1 MERLEHE
8 INRWSITFKQAKAE
22 ESFLASRRTGLL
34 RASFWSCLVLILL
47 LLVNSVYLVLSFMN
61 GDLQV
66 SGLRA
71 VLIHRTSCTGAC
83 LICFFTIALCTCR
96 SSACCGLHVRR
107 LEQMASACA
116 CILMLAVQHLDW
128 HYTGKLH
135 GIPDVRFMDDKE
147 ECYFYSSDTRPLH
160 PGGNLPPKR
169 LLWFPARGTKHFC
182 CGECGR
188 TFGSVT
194 SLRVHMLNS
203 YKKSLKEVPHA
214 MSGRENPDVVVHG
227 MDGIPQD
234 ILEERMQKS
243 KADADDKRAE
253 EKERSKGAPKVDPS
267 SPASKSLPTAMP
279 STSPEPQSGQKQ
291 AAASPETGNPADLPP
306 EPPTPNQKLEEDV
319 AAAVTSLP
327 PALKLLVPELLEE
340 TPQCEGLPDALAS
353 LHSIAVQ
360 ALASF
365 GLLQP
370 GSYGAN
376 KMDAVLQAAVAAV
389 KQPIKP
395 SQVQP
400 VIPDVPSAALGPTVS
415 RQVFLEYRSDMK

>member
-1 MERLEHE
+1 MGRKKVLGANEAPEV
-8 INRWSITFKQAKAE
+8 AE
-22 ESFLASRRTGLL
+22 STPFYYCDREFDDVKT
-34 RASFWSCLVLILL
+34 LVHH
-47 LLVNSVYLVLSFMN
+47 
-61 GDLQV
+61 Q
-66 SGLRA
+66 R
-71 VLIHRTSCTGAC
+71 
-83 LICFFTIALCTCR
+83 
-96 SSACCGLHVRR
+96 
-107 LEQMASACA
+107 
-116 CILMLAVQHLDW
+116 
-128 HYTGKLH
+128 
-135 GIPDVRFMDDKE
+135 
-147 ECYFYSSDTRPLH
+147 
-160 PGGNLPPKR
+160 
-169 LLWFPARGTKHFC
+169 TKHFC

-227 MDGIPQD
+227 MDGLPQD
-234 ILEERMQKS
+234 ILEERIQKS
-243 KADADDKRAE
+243 KADADDKREE

-267 SPASKSLPTAMP
+267 SPASKSLPPTAMP

-291 AAASPETGNPADLPP
+291 AASPETGNRADLPL
-306 EPPTPNQKLEEDV
+306 EPPTPSQKLEENVD
-319 AAAVTSLP
+319 AAVTSLP

-376 KMDAVLQAAVAAV
+376 KMDAALQAAVAAV
-389 KQPIKP
+389 KQPTKP
-395 SQVQP
+395 SQAQP
-400 VIPDVPSAALGPTVS
+400 AMLDVPSAALGPTVS
-415 RQVFLEYRSDMK
+415 LPVGFAPVAAQPASQPLRPLGPAPMGCFPAQFPPMQGGPMAMSLGPGRPPSAVPNTTGQARPPGYVPGPQTMACGCAAQPMQLPFGVQAMGMGMPAVGGRQIGGAPTMPLGGIALPTQLPNSGIAGMEPAEKRAKMDVA

>member
-1 MERLEHE
+1 MGRKKVLGANEAPEV
-8 INRWSITFKQAKAE
+8 AE
-22 ESFLASRRTGLL
+22 STPFCYYCDREFDDVKT
-34 RASFWSCLVLILL
+34 LVHH
-47 LLVNSVYLVLSFMN
+47 
-61 GDLQV
+61 Q
-66 SGLRA
+66 R
-71 VLIHRTSCTGAC
+71 
-83 LICFFTIALCTCR
+83 
-96 SSACCGLHVRR
+96 
-107 LEQMASACA
+107 
-116 CILMLAVQHLDW
+116 
-128 HYTGKLH
+128 
-135 GIPDVRFMDDKE
+135 
-147 ECYFYSSDTRPLH
+147 
-160 PGGNLPPKR
+160 
-169 LLWFPARGTKHFC
+169 TKHFC

-227 MDGIPQD
+227 MDGLPQD
-234 ILEERMQKS
+234 ILEERIQKS
-243 KADADDKRAE
+243 KADADDKREE

-267 SPASKSLPTAMP
+267 SPASKSLPPTAMP

-291 AAASPETGNPADLPP
+291 AASPETGNRADLPL
-306 EPPTPNQKLEEDV
+306 EPPTPSQKLEENVD
-319 AAAVTSLP
+319 AAVTSLP

-376 KMDAVLQAAVAAV
+376 KMDAALQAAVAAV
-389 KQPIKP
+389 KQPTKP
-395 SQVQP
+395 SQAQP
-400 VIPDVPSAALGPTVS
+400 AMLDVPSAALGPTVS
-415 RQVFLEYRSDMK
+415 LPVGFAPVAAQPTTQPLRPLGDGLLSCTVPPDARWANGNVPWTWQTSFSCAEYHWPSTSTRLCARPPNDGMWLRSAAHAASLRCSGHGHGHASCGREADRRRADHATGWNRTANTAA